1 LDNEN
6 LDYLIDPLSSIGT
19 EAMARVCRFMEQAE
33 IKTCDLI
40 PYGSNRV
47 FIMELVKGD
56 ITGQA
61 IYKPR
66 RGETPLWDFPDG
78 SLYKREYAAF
88 LVSQALEW
96 FIVPPT
102 IIRQGPWGV
111 GSVQWFVS
119 SRNRVIF
126 DSLPAMDR
134 LKLKQVA
141 VFDIVT
147 NNADRKFG
155 HFLEGRDGHLWVVDH
170 GLTFNA
176 APKLRT
182 VLWDFAGQPVP
193 ETFVSD
199 IKALGQKLQRGN
211 ALRNALLN
219 LLAAEEVKALEARVN
234 RIVRNPVFDHPQSR
248 WSVPWPWI

>member
-1 LDNEN
+1 M
-6 LDYLIDPLSSIGT
+6 IDPLPSIDAAG
-19 EAMARVCRFMEQAE
+19 MARVCRFMETAE
-33 IKTCDLI
+33 IRACDLL
-40 PYGSNRV
+40 PSGSNRV
-47 FIMELVKGD
+47 FIIKIIKENM
-56 ITGQA
+56 TGKA

-66 RGETPLWDFPDG
+66 RGETPLYDFQDG
-78 SLYKREYAAF
+78 SLYKRECAAY

-111 GSVQWFVS
+111 GLVQWFVS

-126 DSLPAMDR
+126 ESLAGMDL

-141 VFDIVT
+141 AFDLVV
-147 NNADRKFG
+147 NNAERKFG

-176 APKLRT
+176 VPKLRT
-182 VLWDFAGQPVP
+182 VLWDFAGQLIPGKL
-193 ETFVSD
+193 VSD
-199 IKALGQKLQRGN
+199 ITALRKTLERGN
-211 ALRNALLN
+211 PLRNALLQ
-219 LLAAEEVKALEARVN
+219 LLSAQEVQALESRIN
-234 RIVRNPVFDHPQSR
+234 RIVRDPVFDQPQSR